1 MRSVEQL
8 LKDHVSLT
16 VECIDRLYLNGYV
29 PRLQRPQN
37 LWWFLHEHRGCPVI
51 SPVLVKRLTDDFVR
65 KIERFAREQAVPIVR
80 FEKGASKEAIANAK
94 LAEFDGEE
102 GVVMIGVAQEKI
114 SSFRSFLRSEQLA
127 AISGQLLAAT

>member
-1 MRSVEQL
+1 MTNVASL
-8 LKDHVSLT
+8 LEDKVTLK

-65 KIERFAREQAVPIVR
+65 KIDRFINTHSIPLVLRQQA
-80 FEKGASKEAIANAK
+80 ADSLQCSA
-94 LAEFDGEE
+94 
-102 GVVMIGVAQEKI
+102 GVVG
-114 SSFRSFLRSEQLA
+114 
-127 AISGQLLAAT
+127 